1 MAKGKQVYNRFFE
14 QSKWDEVPKFNK
26 DLIDDFLL
34 ELKSQGKSQGT
45 IKQYFNDLRIICI
58 YIHDELGNKEFHKL
72 KKKHFRNMVLFFKE
86 KGMSNARVNRL
97 KSSVSS
103 MLEFA
108 SNEEDYEDLME
119 INYASKVKGLQK
131 ESVRDIVF
139 LSWDEVEIIYN
150 ELKEQERY
158 QEALLLALAI
168 DSAGRRNELFQVK
181 KDSITKDGS
190 FTNEVIGKR
199 GKKFRLMYNDL
210 TKEAYELYMKQRG
223 EDDIDSLWIIGKGE
237 NKRPVTYDALYNR
250 VVSWRKILLDKT
262 GEYKEL
268 NAHSW
273 RHISLELLST
283 GEHYLCKKL
292 GKKFELNE
300 LKLLAHH
307 NDLSTT
313 DSYLRDKSDDML
325 LAAFGISE

>member
-1 MAKGKQVYNRFFE
+1 MSKRKQVYNRFFE

-150 ELKEQERY
+150 ELKAQERY

>member
-34 ELKSQGKSQGT
+34 ELKSQGKSPGT
-45 IKQYFNDLRIICI
+45 THQYFNDLRIICI

-150 ELKEQERY
+150 ELKKRERY

-181 KDSITKDGS
+181 KDSITEDGS

-199 GKKFRLMYNDL
+199 GKKFRLIYNDL
-210 TKEAYELYMKQRG
+210 TKEAYNLYMEQRG
-223 EDDIDSLWIIGKGE
+223 EDNIDSLWIIGKGE
-237 NKRPVTYDALYNR
+237 NKRPATYDALYNR

>member
-1 MAKGKQVYNRFFE
+1 M
-14 QSKWDEVPKFNK
+14 
-26 DLIDDFLL
+26 IFLL
-34 ELKSQGKSQGT
+34 ELKSQGKSEGT
-45 IKQYFNDLRIICI
+45 VRQYFNDLRIICI

-119 INYASKVKGLQK
+119 INYASKIKGLQK

-139 LSWDEVEIIYN
+139 LDWNEVEIIYN
-150 ELKEQERY
+150 ELKSQERY
-158 QEALLLALAI
+158 QESLLLALAI

-181 KDSITKDGS
+181 KDSITEDGS

-210 TKEAYELYMKQRG
+210 TKEAYNLYMTQRG

-237 NKRPVTYDALYNR
+237 NKRPATYDALYNR

>member
-1 MAKGKQVYNRFFE
+1 MVKSKQVYNRFFE

-34 ELKSQGKSQGT
+34 ELKSQGKSEGT
-45 IKQYFNDLRIICI
+45 VRQYFNDLRIICI

-119 INYASKVKGLQK
+119 INYASKIKGLQK

-139 LSWDEVEIIYN
+139 LDWNEVEIIYN
-150 ELKEQERY
+150 ELKSQERY
-158 QEALLLALAI
+158 QESLLLALAI

-181 KDSITKDGS
+181 KDSITEDGS

-210 TKEAYELYMKQRG
+210 TKEAYNLYMEQRG
-223 EDDIDSLWIIGKGE
+223 EDNIDSLWIIGKGE
-237 NKRPVTYDALYNR
+237 NKRPATYDALYNR

>member
-1 MAKGKQVYNRFFE
+1 MVKGKQVYNRFFE

-34 ELKSQGKSQGT
+34 ELKSQGKSEGT
-45 IKQYFNDLRIICI
+45 VRQYFNDLRIICI

-119 INYASKVKGLQK
+119 INYASKIKGLQK

-139 LSWDEVEIIYN
+139 LDWNEVEIIYN
-150 ELKEQERY
+150 ELKSQERY
-158 QEALLLALAI
+158 QESLLLALAI

-181 KDSITKDGS
+181 KDFITEDGS

-210 TKEAYELYMKQRG
+210 TKEAYNLYMTQRG

-237 NKRPVTYDALYNR
+237 NKRPATYDALYNR

>member
-34 ELKSQGKSQGT
+34 ELKSQGKSGGT
-45 IKQYFNDLRIICI
+45 IHQYFNDLRIICI

-139 LSWDEVEIIYN
+139 LDWNEVEIIYN
-150 ELKEQERY
+150 ELKSQERY
-158 QEALLLALAI
+158 QESLLLALAI

-181 KDSITKDGS
+181 KDSITEDGS

-210 TKEAYELYMKQRG
+210 TKEAYNLYMTQRG

-237 NKRPVTYDALYNR
+237 NKRPATYDALYNR

>member
-1 MAKGKQVYNRFFE
+1 MTRKKQVYNRFFE

-45 IKQYFNDLRIICI
+45 IKEYFNDLRIICI

-108 SNEEDYEDLME
+108 SNEEDYEDLLE

-150 ELKEQERY
+150 ELKAQERY

-325 LAAFGISE
+325 LEAFGINE

>member
-1 MAKGKQVYNRFFE
+1 MVKGKQVYNRFFE

-34 ELKSQGKSQGT
+34 ELKSQGKSEGT
-45 IKQYFNDLRIICI
+45 VRQYFNDLRIICI

-119 INYASKVKGLQK
+119 INYASKIKGLQK

-139 LSWDEVEIIYN
+139 LDWNEVEIIYN
-150 ELKEQERY
+150 ELKSQERY
-158 QEALLLALAI
+158 QESLLLALAI

-181 KDSITKDGS
+181 KDSITEDGS

-210 TKEAYELYMKQRG
+210 TKEAYNLYMTQRG

-237 NKRPVTYDALYNR
+237 NKRPATYDALYNR

>member
-1 MAKGKQVYNRFFE
+1 MTKKVYNKFY
-14 QSKWDEVPKFNK
+14 DEIKLDAVPKFNK
-26 DLIDDFLL
+26 ELIDDFLL
-34 ELKSQGKSQGT
+34 ELKSQGKSEGT

-58 YIHDELGNKEFHKL
+58 YIHDELGNKEFSKL

-86 KGMSNARVNRL
+86 KQMSNARVNRL
-97 KSSVSS
+97 MSSVRS

-108 SNEEDYEDLME
+108 SNEEDYEDDLE

-139 LSWDEVEIIYN
+139 LSWEEVEIIYN
-150 ELKEQERY
+150 ELKAQERY

-181 KDSITKDGS
+181 KDAISIDS
-190 FTNEVIGKR
+190 NFTNEVVGKR

-210 TKEAYELYMKQRG
+210 TKEAYQLYMQQRG
-223 EDDIDSLWIIGKGE
+223 DDDIDSLWISDKGE
-237 NKRPVTYDALYNR
+237 RRSGSYDMLYAWVVT
-250 VVSWRKILLDKT
+250 WRKILFEKT
-262 GEYKEL
+262 GEYKKL
-268 NAHSW
+268 NAHSL

-307 NDLSTT
+307 NDISTT

-325 LAAFGISE
+325 LDAFGLS

>member
-45 IKQYFNDLRIICI
+45 IHQYFNDLRIICI

-119 INYASKVKGLQK
+119 INYASKIKGLQK

-139 LSWDEVEIIYN
+139 LDWNEVEIIYN
-150 ELKEQERY
+150 ELKSQERY
-158 QEALLLALAI
+158 QESLLLALAI

-181 KDSITKDGS
+181 KDSITEDGS

-210 TKEAYELYMKQRG
+210 TKEAYNLYMEQRG
-223 EDDIDSLWIIGKGE
+223 EDNIDSLWIIGKGE
-237 NKRPVTYDALYNR
+237 NKRPATYDALYNR